1 MAWVARNR
9 NGSLK
14 LFLRVKPD
22 RLDPLCNSFW
32 VCNYENG
39 EYESGENIDPNLLPE
54 VTFENSPMEVKLI
67 PITDNYGGKEND

>member
-1 MAWVARNR
+1 MAWVARDR

-39 EYESGENIDPNLLPE
+39 EYESGENIDPNY
-54 VTFENSPMEVKLI
+54 FQK
-67 PITDNYGGKEND
+67 